1 MESLEGGCII
11 RMGWDKTHCF
21 YSKFM
26 ATHIKKVLTAFQCT
40 RDSLDYCFSH
50 LNVHQSHLG
59 VGALFEHRWLDLGE
73 SFWSRRS
80 RAGPKNLHL

>member
-1 MESLEGGCII
+1 MESLEGECII
-11 RMGWDKTHCF
+11 RMGWDKTHCL

-40 RDSLDYCFSH
+40 GDSLDYCFSH

-59 VGALFEHRWLDLGE
+59 VGVLFEHRWLDLDEVIRWDGAPMIGLV
-73 SFWSRRS
+73 S
-80 RAGPKNLHL
+80 L